1 MAKKKFTEEL
11 KPVEMTNK
19 QIRGLREAG
28 LHIYSMEEKELAR
41 KMDEFTFWILDN
53 VYPEID
59 FSETSH
65 KVCAK
70 FAVATLTATYGGDDE
85 AKNS

>member
-1 MAKKKFTEEL
+1 
-11 KPVEMTNK
+11 
-19 QIRGLREAG
+19 
-28 LHIYSMEEKELAR
+28 MEEKELAR

-59 FSETSH
+59 FSEISH